1 MLAMNGAEMVLVIFL
16 QVLTPLV
23 TATALVVIAVTFVR
37 RARAAAPVDPTDRP
51 GLMEQRLE
59 HLDRLHAAGRI
70 TDDERSA
77 ARARLLGEL

>member
-1 MLAMNGAEMVLVIFL
+1 MVWGSGWFTVISLVQLLA
-16 QVLTPLV
+16 PLV
-23 TATALVVIAVTFVR
+23 AATALVVIAVTFVR

-77 ARARLLGEL
+77 ARARLLGEF